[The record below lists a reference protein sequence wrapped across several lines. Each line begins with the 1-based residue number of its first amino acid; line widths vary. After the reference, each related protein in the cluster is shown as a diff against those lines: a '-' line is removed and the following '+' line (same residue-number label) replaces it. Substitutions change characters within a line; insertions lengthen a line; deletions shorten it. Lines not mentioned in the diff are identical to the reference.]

1 MNKPDVLSWDCPE
14 IFHGKGRETMSLS
27 QLARSICESP
37 TLKLNETAALLREKG
52 EPVIHLGGGE
62 PKSKAPIDAVINC
75 TALLNTGEVRYTPP
89 DGIPSLKKAIVRYTE
104 EHYHK
109 LVSADNVLVSGGA
122 KQALM
127 VLLLAILDPKEE
139 VIFPA
144 PYWVSYPE
152 MVKLAG
158 GVPVVV
164 TAEDGTFCPTV
175 REITEAVGSYTK
187 AIILNSPNNPSGTMY
202 SRDFIAEMVEFCE
215 KKSIY
220 LIMDDIYNRLVFD
233 GKSAPL
239 CYDWLK
245 TPLEQSK
252 LVVINGVSKTYAMTG
267 FRIGWAIANREL
279 ADAMGNIQSQQTSG
293 PSAPSQ
299 WAAVGA
305 LNGVQASV
313 ESLRL
318 TLENNR
324 NIMLDRLLAIP
335 GVKVAKPEG
344 TFYCFPDFGAYFKD
358 SQKLAN
364 LLLQKVRVVT
374 VPGKEFGFEGHLR
387 LSYCG
392 SIKDITE
399 GLERMQWAL
408 DPNSANELYLGD
420 RKLVRDWL

>member
-1 MNKPDVLSWDCPE
+1 
-14 IFHGKGRETMSLS
+14 MSLS
-27 QLARSICESP
+27 QLARSISESP

-89 DGIPSLKKAIVRYTE
+89 DGIPALKKAVIRYTE

-109 LVSADNVLVSGGA
+109 LVLADNVLVSGGA

-127 VLLLAILDPKEE
+127 VLLHAILDPKEE

-164 TAEDGTFCPTV
+164 TAEDGTFYPTV
-175 REITEAVGSYTK
+175 REMAEAVGSYTK
-187 AIILNSPNNPSGTMY
+187 AIILNSPNNPSGAMY
-202 SRDFIAEMVEFCE
+202 SREFVAEMVEFCE
-215 KKSIY
+215 KKSLY
-220 LIMDDIYNRLVFD
+220 LIMDDIYNRLVFN
-233 GKSAPL
+233 GKSAPI
-239 CYDWLK
+239 CYDSMK
-245 TPLEQSK
+245 VPLEQSK

-279 ADAMGNIQSQQTSG
+279 TEAMGNIQSQQTSG
-293 PSAPSQ
+293 PAAPSQ

-305 LNGVQASV
+305 LNGVQSSV
-313 ESLRL
+313 EALRM

-324 NIMLDRLLAIP
+324 NVMLDRLEAIP
-335 GVKVAKPEG
+335 GVKVAKPDG
-344 TFYCFPDFGAYFKD
+344 TFYCFPDFSAYMKD

-364 LLLQKVRVVT
+364 FLLQKVRVVA

-392 SIKDITE
+392 TMKDITE
-399 GLERMQWAL
+399 GCERIQWAL